1 MLDRF
6 ELLKK
11 LNSFWEWQI
20 NQKYF
25 IWNSIF
31 SFCSRQTQTH
41 RNTYSPDTQWKGME
55 MVIDLVIQLMRLLCL
70 FCNHVWSI
78 REEIKVGQILTF
90 YNGPQMK
97 TLVTWA
103 NQSDPICA
111 PLILSSPLTLPNKY
125 SEQDIPNHSPFN
137 ISITLGLKYWITL
150 ANY

>member
-1 MLDRF
+1 MTNKPEIF
-6 ELLKK
+6 HLKF
-11 LNSFWEWQI
+11 NI
-20 NQKYF
+20 F
-25 IWNSIF
+25 ILF
-31 SFCSRQTQTH
+31 SADT
-41 RNTYSPDTQWKGME
+41 DTQEHLQPRHTMKGWWCGGK

-125 SEQDIPNHSPFN
+125 SEQNIPNHSPFN